1 MEVASFIMY
10 GPVQNR
16 YYFFLDG
23 QYYAAKTTRGN
34 IDVDSWTGKA
44 KMIPKNFQRYCIQ
57 PTRLLDR
64 KIMLYPDPKNKSSP
78 SFFLVID
85 PEYVDTSDMSVHAIE
100 D

>member
-44 KMIPKNFQRYCIQ
+44 KMIPKNFQ
-57 PTRLLDR
+57 P
-64 KIMLYPDPKNKSSP
+64 
-78 SFFLVID
+78 
-85 PEYVDTSDMSVHAIE
+85 
-100 D
+100 